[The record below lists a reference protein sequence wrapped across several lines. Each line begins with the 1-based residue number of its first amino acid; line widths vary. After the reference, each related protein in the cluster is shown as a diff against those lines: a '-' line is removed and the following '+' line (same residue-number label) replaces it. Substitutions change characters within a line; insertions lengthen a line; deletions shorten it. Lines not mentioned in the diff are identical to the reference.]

1 MIKDF
6 FKPSLKYNNKSLFQ
20 IIGSYIVLILLSLIM
35 LFPIMLLVN
44 VSFKT
49 IQEFLREPTSITMI
63 DIFDSKSY
71 INYITAWDKLK
82 VVKRFFTTAIMT
94 LAASII
100 TVVVSTLAAF
110 PISRNH
116 FKHSNKV
123 FTFFLASVFF
133 PGSLVATMFFMKLFG
148 LYNNPIGVVFLWSLG
163 GLAVNI
169 FIMVGFIKG
178 VPRELDDAAIIDGCS
193 YFRYIFTIAMPLM
206 KPIIATVFML
216 KAIGSWNDFITPYL
230 FLVSEEFRTLSTG
243 LYLFKGQYASNWPL
257 LSAAII
263 IVALPM
269 IILYIFMQK
278 FIIDGMTQGALKG

>member
-1 MIKDF
+1 MKIDF
-6 FKPSLKYNNKSLFQ
+6 FNPSLKYGNKSLFQ
-20 IIGSYIVLILLSLIM
+20 VIGSYLILIILSLLM
-35 LFPIMLLVN
+35 LLPLLLLVN

-49 IQEFLREPTSITMI
+49 TQEFLREPTAISMI
-63 DIFDSKSY
+63 NIFDTDSY
-71 INYITAWDKLK
+71 KNYITAWEKLK
-82 VVKRFFTTAIMT
+82 VLKRFFTTAVMT
-94 LAASII
+94 LSASVI

-116 FKHSNKV
+116 FKHSNKI
-123 FTFFLASVFF
+123 FTFFLASIFF
-133 PGSLVATMFFMKLFG
+133 PGSLIATMFFMKFFG
-148 LYNNPIGVVFLWSLG
+148 LYNNPVGVVFLWSLG

-269 IILYIFMQK
+269 IILYTFMQR